1 MHVRLAVREANKRV
15 VTILLILEE
24 SIRYL
29 RNLYENTTLFN
40 TNGVPFL
47 LHRVKVNGVIVA
59 RCPTGTGELMGPVY
73 AGNPALERREV
84 ACKRIPGKQEWCS
97 NTR

>member
-1 MHVRLAVREANKRV
+1 MHVRLAVREASKRV
-15 VTILLILEE
+15 VTILLILEVT
-24 SIRYL
+24 IRYL
-29 RNLYENTTLFN
+29 RNQYESTTLLN

-84 ACKRIPGKQEWCS
+84 ACKRIPEKQE
-97 NTR
+97 